1 MEKIGF
7 TTTIPVEVV
16 LAAGFEPV
24 DLNNI
29 FIGDADPSLM
39 VDEAEEE
46 GLPRTTCGWIKGLY
60 IAARHSGIGRIIAV
74 TQGDCSNT
82 HALMELW
89 QSEGLQTIP
98 FAFPYDRDQD
108 FLRLQIRK
116 LMDALGATE
125 QSVQE
130 WFSRL
135 KPIRAKL
142 TRLDEMTWREGR
154 VSGFDNHR
162 WLVSSSDFNGDPD
175 AFERRLDDYIAA
187 AALRPPAVEGVRI
200 GYIGVPPIFTDF
212 YEVMVDSGAS
222 VVFNEVQRQFAMP
235 EAADD
240 IYEQYARYTYPYD
253 IFGRIEDIKT
263 QAAVRGLD
271 GIIHYCQSFC
281 FRQIEDLLIR
291 REINLPILTV
301 EGDRPGPVDAR
312 TRIRIEGFLQMIKD
326 RKRCT

>member
-16 LAAGFEPV
+16 LAAGFRPV

-29 FIGDADPSLM
+29 FIGSADPSRM

-60 IAARHSGIGRIIAV
+60 IAARQSGVAGVIAV

-98 FAFPYDRDQD
+98 FAFPYDRDED
-108 FLRLQIRK
+108 FLMVQIHK
-116 LMDALGATE
+116 LMDALGTDE
-125 QSVQE
+125 QSVE
-130 WFSRL
+130 GWFDRL

-142 TRLDEMTWREGR
+142 ARLDEMTWRDGK
-154 VSGFDNHR
+154 VSGLDNHR
-162 WLVSSSDFNGDPD
+162 WLVSASDFEGDPE
-175 AFERRLDDYIAA
+175 AFERRLDDYLAV
-187 AALRPPAVEGVRI
+187 AALRPPAVEGLRI

-212 YEVMVDSGAS
+212 YEVMETSGAS

-235 EAADD
+235 EAAED
-240 IYEQYARYTYPYD
+240 IYAQYARYTYPYD

-263 QAAVRGLD
+263 QASARGLD

-281 FRQIEDLLIR
+281 FRQIEDILIR
-291 REINLPILTV
+291 RSVKLPILTI